1 MRKEGI
7 ILAGIGLLTLL
18 IVVGAAFF
26 LSGPSAPATPQGE
39 GEVSDT
45 ALLLGPEKER
55 MAEGTPS
62 AKVTIV
68 EFGDLQCPAC
78 GAAHPILKQVL
89 AEYGDKVYF
98 VFRNFPLP
106 MHPNAPLAAQ
116 AAYAAGQ
123 QGKFWEMHDELY
135 ESQDEWSE
143 KSAGSAKEV
152 IVGYAKELGLDM
164 TKFND
169 DLNKN
174 AGNAK
179 IQKDQNDGY
188 QLGVDSTPTFYING
202 TKFAAVMTY
211 DQLKKEIDERLK

>member
-7 ILAGIGLLTLL
+7 ILAGIGVITLL

-26 LSGPSAPATPQGE
+26 LSGPATPNTLEGE
-39 GEVSDT
+39 GKVNDS
-45 ALLLGPEKER
+45 ALLLGPEQER
-55 MAEGTPS
+55 DVQGSSS

-68 EFGDLQCPAC
+68 EFGDYQCPAC
-78 GAAHPILKQVL
+78 GAAHPTLKQVL
-89 AEYGDKVYF
+89 SEYKDKVYF

-116 AAYAAGQ
+116 AAYAAGL
-123 QGKFWEMHDELY
+123 QGKFWEMHDKLY

-143 KSAGSAKEV
+143 KSGGPAKET
-152 IVGYAKELGLDM
+152 ILAYAKELELDM

-169 DLNKN
+169 DLTKN
-174 AGNAK
+174 AGSAK

-188 QLGVDSTPTFYING
+188 QLGVNSTPTFYING
-202 TKFAAVMTY
+202 TKFSAVMTY
-211 DQLKKEIDERLK
+211 DQLKKEIDDRLK

>member
-7 ILAGIGLLTLL
+7 ILVGIGIITLL

-26 LSGPSAPATPQGE
+26 LSGPAAPSPLEGE
-39 GEVSDT
+39 GEVTDS
-45 ALLLGPEKER
+45 ALLLGPEQER
-55 MAEGTPS
+55 MTEGTPS

-78 GAAHPILKQVL
+78 GAVHPVLKQIVS
-89 AEYGDKVYF
+89 EYKDKVYF

-106 MHPNAPLAAQ
+106 MHPNAPIAAQ

-123 QGKFWEMHDELY
+123 QGKFWEMHDMLY
-135 ESQDEWSE
+135 ESQDEWAE
-143 KSAGSAKEV
+143 KSSGPAKET
-152 IVGYAKELGLDM
+152 IVGYAQDLELDM
-164 TKFND
+164 TKFNE

-188 QLGVDSTPTFYING
+188 QLGVNSTPTLYING

-211 DQLKKEIDERLK
+211 DQLKKEIDDRLK